1 MNLNL
6 LITRKA
12 RRLLNKLEAF
22 FRDAERIVIIGMG
35 NELRA
40 DDAIGL
46 LVVRLLKPYSHHRL
60 QVFEGHMT
68 PEVFIAPACAA
79 HPTHL
84 LIVDAA
90 ELHKNPGTWLLL
102 FPEEI
107 EEGLFTTHAIPA
119 IEVTAEIQ
127 RRCGAKVAFLG
138 IQPKSR
144 DISLSQSKECV
155 RAAEE
160 IAEIIRRSIAALP
173 YT

>member
-1 MNLNL
+1 
-6 LITRKA
+6 
-12 RRLLNKLEAF
+12 LLNKLDDF
-22 FRDAERIVIIGMG
+22 FRDAKQVVIIGMG
-35 NELRA
+35 NELRS

-68 PEVFIAPACAA
+68 PDVFIAPACAA

-90 ELHKNPGTWLLL
+90 ELHKNPGAWQVL
-102 FPEEI
+102 FPKEV

-119 IEVTAEIQ
+119 IDVAAEIQ

-138 IQPKSR
+138 IQPKTR

-155 RAAEE
+155 RTAEE
-160 IAEIIRRSIAALP
+160 ITGIIRRIIAALL
-173 YT
+173 

>member
-1 MNLNL
+1 
-6 LITRKA
+6 
-12 RRLLNKLEAF
+12 LLNKLEVF
-22 FRDAERIVIIGMG
+22 FRDAERVVIIGMG

-46 LVVRLLKPYSHHRL
+46 LVVRLLKPYSHNRL

-68 PEVFIAPACAA
+68 PDVFIAPSCAA
-79 HPTHL
+79 QPTHL

-90 ELHKNPGTWLLL
+90 ELHKKPGTWQVL
-102 FPEEI
+102 FPNEV
-107 EEGLFTTHAIPA
+107 EEGLFTTHTIPVVEMA
-119 IEVTAEIQ
+119 AEIQ

-144 DISLSQSKECV
+144 DISLSQSKECL

-160 IAEIIRRSIAALP
+160 IADIIRRIIAALP
-173 YT
+173 